1 MLLRKMLLVA
11 KIIMPISVACFFL
24 LLNSFP
30 VMAKSRVEEPYAKL
44 TEQCT
49 KMLEGFVAQR
59 QAQAIRNMLGG
70 TRAIFLVPSE
80 KMGGLIV
87 GYERGQGALLRRHGK
102 VWSDPVFLQA
112 SQVTVGLQAG
122 ATDSQ
127 VTMLI
132 MTDKAVD
139 ELIKGVSQFGGSG
152 GFALGKW
159 GLGSSGSGSV
169 GEGLEVLTISTSSG
183 AYLGTTFK
191 NMSLS
196 PAQAMN
202 QAAYGNG
209 MKMDAILAQPGG
221 KLAAAA
227 KLRRILEET
236 VIKAWGQ

>member
-1 MLLRKMLLVA
+1 MT
-11 KIIMPISVACFFL
+11 ISLACFCL
-24 LLNSFP
+24 LLNSLP
-30 VMAKSRVEEPYAKL
+30 VMAKSQAEEPYAKL

-49 KMLEGFVAQR
+49 KMLEGFVAQK
-59 QAQAIRNMLGG
+59 QAKAIRNMLGG
-70 TRAIFLVPSE
+70 ARAIFLVPSE

-102 VWSDPVFLQA
+102 LWSDPVFLQA

-132 MTDKAVD
+132 MTDQAVED
-139 ELIKGVSQFGGSG
+139 LIKGVSQFGGSG
-152 GFALGKW
+152 GFALGDM
-159 GLGSSGSGSV
+159 GLGTSGSGSV
-169 GEGLEVLTISTSSG
+169 GGGLEVLTISTSSG

-209 MKMDAILAQPGG
+209 MKMGSVLAQPGG

-227 KLRRILEET
+227 KLRKILEEA
-236 VIKAWGQ
+236 VIKAWGK